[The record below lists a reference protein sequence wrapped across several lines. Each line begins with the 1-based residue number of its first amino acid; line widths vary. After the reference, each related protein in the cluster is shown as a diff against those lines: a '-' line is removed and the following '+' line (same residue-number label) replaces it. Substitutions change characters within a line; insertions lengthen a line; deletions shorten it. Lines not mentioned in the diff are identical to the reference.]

1 MKAVISELRNSV
13 SMQQNNM
20 SQKSVPVESNL
31 PNGEPVLGFN
41 IHARGMGM
49 GRRGRGCRVIV
60 GRRRLHSNDTSSAH
74 SSRSSEP
81 RHKKIKGRRCS

>member
-1 MKAVISELRNSV
+1 MKAVISEMRNSV

-20 SQKSVPVESNL
+20 SQKSVPLESNL

-49 GRRGRGCRVIV
+49 GRRGRGGRVIV
-60 GRRRLHSNDTSSAH
+60 GRRRLHSNDTSAH

-81 RHKKIKGRRCS
+81 RHKKRKGRRCS

>member
-49 GRRGRGCRVIV
+49 GRRGRGGRVIV
-60 GRRRLHSNDTSSAH
+60 GYTPMIPQHIVPGLLSHAT
-74 SSRSSEP
+74 
-81 RHKKIKGRRCS
+81 KKRKGRRCS